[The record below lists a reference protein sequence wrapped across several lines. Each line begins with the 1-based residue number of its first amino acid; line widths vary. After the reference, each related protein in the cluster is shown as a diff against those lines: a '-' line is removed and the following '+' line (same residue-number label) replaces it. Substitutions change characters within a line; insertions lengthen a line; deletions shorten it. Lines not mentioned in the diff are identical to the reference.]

1 MTTTILGCGRWGS
14 FLAWYADRMGHK
26 TRLWG
31 RKNSKN
37 LEQLKLFRKNEYL
50 EIGKNIE
57 ICDTL
62 EIAVDNA
69 DYLIISISSQELRS
83 LCRELQH
90 YDLSRTTVILAMKG
104 VEKNTGFRLS
114 EIVNQEIETTAGVAV
129 WVGPGHVQEFV
140 SNIPNC
146 MLISSEDVELTKR
159 IIPDFNSEL
168 IRLYIGE
175 DLIGNEIG
183 AAAKNIVGIAAGI
196 LDGLNYSSLKG
207 ALMARGSREF
217 SRLVKAMGGNEI
229 TVYGLSHIGDYEAT
243 LFSKYS
249 NNRMYGENIIKNRQN
264 SKLAEGAT
272 TVESVLCLAQKLD
285 VDMPISQAVHAII
298 NENKDPK
305 TVIKE
310 LFFRETKFEFL

>member
-1 MTTTILGCGRWGS
+1 
-14 FLAWYADRMGHK
+14 
-26 TRLWG
+26 
-31 RKNSKN
+31 
-37 LEQLKLFRKNEYL
+37 
-50 EIGKNIE
+50 
-57 ICDTL
+57 
-62 EIAVDNA
+62 
-69 DYLIISISSQELRS
+69 
-83 LCRELQH
+83 
-90 YDLSRTTVILAMKG
+90 MKG
-104 VEKNTGFRLS
+104 VEKSTGFRLS
-114 EIVNQEIETTAGVAV
+114 EIVNQEINANAGVAI

-140 SNIPNC
+140 KNIPNC

-159 IIPDFNSEL
+159 IITDFNSEL

-183 AAAKNIVGIAAGI
+183 AAAKNIVGLAAGI

-249 NNRMYGENIIKNRQN
+249 NNRMFGENIIKNQQN
-264 SKLAEGAT
+264 NKLAEGVT
-272 TVESVLCLAQKLD
+272 TVESVLFLAQKYD

-298 NENKDPK
+298 NEHKDPK
-305 TVIKE
+305 AVIKE
-310 LFFRETKFEFL
+310 LFFRETKFEF

>member
-31 RKNSKN
+31 RENSKN
-37 LEQLKLFRKNEYL
+37 LEQLRKDRKNEYL
-50 EIGKNIE
+50 NIGESIE
-57 ICDTL
+57 LCDSL
-62 EIAVDNA
+62 ETALTDCE
-69 DYLIISISSQELRS
+69 YLIMSISSQELRT
-83 LCRELQH
+83 LCRELKH
-90 YDLSRTTVILAMKG
+90 YDLSRTTIILAMKG

-114 EIVNQEIETTAGVAV
+114 EIVNQEINANAGVAI

-140 SNIPNC
+140 KNIPNC

-159 IIPDFNSEL
+159 IITDFNSEL

-183 AAAKNIVGIAAGI
+183 AAAKNIVGLAAGI

-249 NNRMYGENIIKNRQN
+249 NNRMFGENIIKNQQN
-264 SKLAEGAT
+264 NKLAEGVT
-272 TVESVLCLAQKLD
+272 TVESVLFLAQKYD

-298 NENKDPK
+298 NEHKDPK
-305 TVIKE
+305 AVIKE
-310 LFFRETKFEFL
+310 LFFRETKFEF

>member
-14 FLAWYADRMGHK
+14 FLAWYADRMGHQ

-37 LEQLKLFRKNEYL
+37 LEQLKSFRKNEYL

-57 ICDTL
+57 ICDSLDVALT
-62 EIAVDNA
+62 NT
-69 DYLIISISSQELRS
+69 DYLIISISSQELRG
-83 LCRELQH
+83 LCKEINQ
-90 YDLSRTTVILAMKG
+90 YDLSRTKIILAMKG
-104 VEKNTGFRLS
+104 IEKNTGFRLS
-114 EIVNQEIETTAGVAV
+114 EIVNQEIKTTAGVAI

-140 SNIPNC
+140 KNIPNC

-159 IIPDFNSEL
+159 IITDFNSEL

-183 AAAKNIVGIAAGI
+183 AAAKNIVGLAAGI

-249 NNRMYGENIIKNRQN
+249 NNRMFGENIIKNQQIN
-264 SKLAEGAT
+264 KLAEGVT
-272 TVESVLCLAQKLD
+272 TVESVLFLAQKYD

-298 NENKDPK
+298 NEHKDPK

-310 LFFRETKFEFL
+310 LFFRETKFEF

>member
-1 MTTTILGCGRWGS
+1 MTITILGCGRWGS
-14 FLAWYADRMGHK
+14 FLAWYAGRLGHH

-31 RKNSKN
+31 RENSKN
-37 LEQLKLFRKNEYL
+37 LEQLRKDRKNDYL
-50 EIGKNIE
+50 NIGESIE
-57 ICDTL
+57 LCDSL
-62 EIAVDNA
+62 EIALADS

-83 LCRELQH
+83 LCKELNQ
-90 YDLSRTTVILAMKG
+90 YDLSNTTIILAMKG
-104 VEKNTGFRLS
+104 IEKGSGKRLT
-114 EIVNQEIETTAGVAV
+114 EIVNEEIKEKAGVAI

-159 IIPDFNSEL
+159 IITDFNSDL

-183 AAAKNIVGIAAGI
+183 AAAKNIVGLAAGM

-229 TVYGLSHIGDYEAT
+229 TVYGLSHVGDYEAT

-249 NNRMYGENIIKNRQN
+249 NNRMFGENIIKNLQN
-264 SKLAEGAT
+264 NKLAEGVT
-272 TVESVLCLAQKLD
+272 TVESVLYLARKYD
-285 VDMPISQAVHAII
+285 VDMPISQAVNAII
-298 NENKDPK
+298 NEHKNPK

-310 LFFRETKFEFL
+310 LFFRETKFEF